1 MSATDWM
8 IPRVSLSAEAYL
20 QSTLVS
26 LDTYGTA
33 QPEETVRLAKAL
45 AQQNTVQQA
54 IIKQAV
60 ARVAELE
67 LELILLEPRP
77 RSIRPWW
84 RFWRR
89 AS

>member
-8 IPRVSLSAEAYL
+8 IPRVSLAAEAYL
-20 QSTLVS
+20 QSTLVT
-26 LDTYGTA
+26 LDAHGTDR
-33 QPEETVRLAKAL
+33 PEETVRLAKAL
-45 AQQNTVQQA
+45 AQQNTIQQA

-67 LELILLEPRP
+67 LELILRQPEPRP
-77 RSIRPWW
+77 GRPWW
-84 RFWRR
+84 RFWRS